1 MIIGIGIDLVEVQR
15 LASILDKWG
24 ERFTKRCFSS
34 QEDVYCGKSR
44 HPAIHYAGRFAAKE
58 AFIKSIG
65 GLHGI
70 RYQDIEVVN
79 RINGKPDLII
89 SGEARK
95 IVDSYGVLK
104 IHVSLSHTD
113 HYATAMVILET
124 KT

>member
-24 ERFTKRCFSS
+24 ERFTKRCFSTR
-34 QEDVYCGKSR
+34 EDIYCGESR
-44 HPAIHYAGRFAAKE
+44 CPAIHYAGRFAVKE

-65 GLHGI
+65 GPQGI

-79 RINGKPDLII
+79 LINGNPDLII
-89 SGEARK
+89 SGETRK
-95 IVDSYGVLK
+95 ILDSFGVLK
-104 IHVSLSHTD
+104 MHVSLSHTD